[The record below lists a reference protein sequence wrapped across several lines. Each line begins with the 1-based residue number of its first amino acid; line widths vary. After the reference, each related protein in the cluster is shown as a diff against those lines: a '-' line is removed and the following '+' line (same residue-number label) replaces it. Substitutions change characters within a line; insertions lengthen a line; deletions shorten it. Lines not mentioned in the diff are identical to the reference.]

1 MRPVPSILLPS
12 AAIAILL
19 AAGQPRQAIS
29 QQGPGSQDA
38 PEPRRIA
45 PAMSYIYAD
54 WLERPE
60 RVREEMPD
68 RVVKALRIP
77 RGGTVIDLG
86 AGVGYFTWRLAKR
99 VGPEGKVFAT
109 DIQQE
114 MLHML
119 ARNMRKRGIKNVETI
134 LSTQADPR
142 LPEGKADLVLLVDV
156 YHELSHPAR
165 TMGHVRRSLK
175 PGGRLV
181 VVEYRKEEPWVPIH
195 PLHKMTLEQVRREIE
210 PMGFE
215 FVEVMD
221 FVPSQHIVVFTP
233 DQG

>member
-1 MRPVPSILLPS
+1 MRSVLPTVLGS
-12 AAIAILL
+12 AAFAILL
-19 AAGQPRQAIS
+19 AGVQPRPAIG
-29 QQGPGSQDA
+29 QQGSGHDDPTGS
-38 PEPRRIA
+38 RRIA

-60 RVREEMPD
+60 REQEEMPD

-77 RGGTVIDLG
+77 RGATVVDLG

-99 VGPEGKVFAT
+99 VGPKGRVIAT

-114 MLHML
+114 MLYML
-119 ARNMRKRGIKNVETI
+119 VRNMRNRGIKNVETI

-142 LPEGKADLVLLVDV
+142 LPEGEVDLVLLVDV
-156 YHELSHPAR
+156 YHELAYPAR
-165 TMGHVRRSLK
+165 TMAHVRRSLK

-181 VVEYRKEEPWVPIH
+181 VIEYREEEPWVPIH

-210 PMGFE
+210 PTGFE
-215 FVEVMD
+215 FLEVMH

-233 DQG
+233 E

>member
-1 MRPVPSILLPS
+1 MRSVLSTLLGS
-12 AAIAILL
+12 AAIAIVL
-19 AAGQPRQAIS
+19 AGLQSRPAIGQE
-29 QQGPGSQDA
+29 GSGRND
-38 PEPRRIA
+38 PTGSRRIA

-60 RVREEMPD
+60 REREEMPD

-77 RGGTVIDLG
+77 RGATVVDLG
-86 AGVGYFTWRLAKR
+86 AGVGYFTWRLAER
-99 VGPEGKVFAT
+99 VGPKGRVIAT

-119 ARNMRKRGIKNVETI
+119 VRNMRKRGIENVETI

-142 LPEGKADLVLLVDV
+142 LPEGEVDLVLLVDV
-156 YHELSHPAR
+156 YHELAYPAR
-165 TMGHVRRSLK
+165 TMEHVRRSLK

-181 VVEYRKEEPWVPIH
+181 VIEYREEEPWVPIH

-210 PMGFE
+210 PTGFE
-215 FVEVMD
+215 FLEVMH
-221 FVPSQHIVVFTP
+221 FVPSQHIVIFAP
-233 DQG
+233 E